1 MLSFAGLSRRAL
13 VAGALLAAAPPV
25 AARKRKHSSPPP
37 EAFVAGHITQDQS
50 VGSGQTPEFGWS
62 FAGQVHHPVSDVT
75 AGFSSSAR
83 VPVDATTKQTR
94 AAIEAA
100 VRQGAQ
106 LALALE
112 GQSGVPVDRMAVV
125 LL

>member
-13 VAGALLAAAPPV
+13 VAGALLAAPPV

-37 EAFVAGHITQDQS
+37 EAFVAGRITQVQS

-62 FAGQVHHPVSDVT
+62 FAGQVHHPASDVT

-100 VRQGAQ
+100 MRQGAQ

-112 GQSGVPVDRMAVV
+112 GQSGVPVDRMAIV